1 MLRTVHLYIAYLTRQ
16 YNDVSVTTITCD
28 NKGRILVL
36 NVTIDARI
44 LTLKMTLTLKMS
56 MLKFWA
62 HFGIGITI
70 GINENANLLLA
81 GDFNVFFDTN
91 I

>member
-1 MLRTVHLYIAYLTRQ
+1 
-16 YNDVSVTTITCD
+16 
-28 NKGRILVL
+28 
-36 NVTIDARI
+36 
-44 LTLKMTLTLKMS
+44 MTLTLKMS